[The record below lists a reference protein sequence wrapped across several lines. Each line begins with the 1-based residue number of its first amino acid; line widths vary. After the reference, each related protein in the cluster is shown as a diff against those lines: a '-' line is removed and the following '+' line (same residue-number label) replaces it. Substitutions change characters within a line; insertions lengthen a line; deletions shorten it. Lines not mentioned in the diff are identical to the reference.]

1 MASFRRHDSPVQD
14 RIPKEE
20 MVVSVLL
27 LVPLGMHCNRL
38 ASEDEGDRREGEL
51 PRLPAGAGRL
61 HLHEAWD

>member
-27 LVPLGMHCNRL
+27 LLLGMHCKRL
-38 ASEDEGDRREGEL
+38 ASEDEGNRREGEL
-51 PRLPAGAGRL
+51 PRLPAGAGRP